1 MKLSESINK
10 YSLKFINA
18 DFEREF
24 NKKRNE
30 EIKLFNIKFCL
41 FFFLSTSIN
50 TIITVCS
57 IEKSKSQEKEI
68 IFTYLPISYFLSA
81 LSCFLIILSI
91 FIKRITIHKIVS
103 YINYLG
109 FIFPIITI
117 NTILWEIHLQ
127 SKDLYAFLN
136 IFYMAPRGL
145 MLSLQILTYL
155 ECVFVCMG
163 EFFFLIIYFYFTNQF
178 SRIIFCFAYPF
189 IAIILSYLMT
199 KKYKQSLLFTWAS
212 NERKKYQSIFENM
225 KSCFLNFSNKK
236 IKFINKNFQNT
247 ILKNKTVKNF
257 QMESEINFLNLNKDQ
272 LKNKMNLVKRK
283 KENPYIN
290 EFLFLKYTLSRF

>member
-1 MKLSESINK
+1 MKLSESMNK

-30 EIKLFNIKFCL
+30 EIILFNMKFCL

-68 IFTYLPISYFLSA
+68 IFNYLPISYFLSA

-136 IFYMAPRGL
+136 IFYLAPRGL

-163 EFFFLIIYFYFTNQF
+163 
-178 SRIIFCFAYPF
+178 
-189 IAIILSYLMT
+189 
-199 KKYKQSLLFTWAS
+199 
-212 NERKKYQSIFENM
+212 
-225 KSCFLNFSNKK
+225 
-236 IKFINKNFQNT
+236 
-247 ILKNKTVKNF
+247 
-257 QMESEINFLNLNKDQ
+257 
-272 LKNKMNLVKRK
+272 
-283 KENPYIN
+283 
-290 EFLFLKYTLSRF
+290 